1 MHISHLPQL
10 NALQN
15 TISYGEGKAK
25 MCFSCCYFW
34 QFGLLFLCWC
44 SCKSKFHN
52 RNSPKLGKSILLS
65 PLQPLHLRKIG
76 KITYIFVDFYFKTC
90 FVFNWGGIKPRRTP
104 DKEVRPNP
112 LQWILC
118 QPALIC
124 TLNLVQSTSKNSL
137 ASRKFFYMKL

>member
-1 MHISHLPQL
+1 MKSKKTIEIIEIIFQKILMHISHLPQL

-25 MCFSCCYFW
+25 MCFSCCYFG

-52 RNSPKLGKSILLS
+52 RNSPKLGTSILLS

-76 KITYIFVDFYFKTC
+76 IITYNFVDFCFKTC
-90 FVFNWGGIKPRRTP
+90 FVFKWGGIKPRRTP
-104 DKEVRPNP
+104 DKNF
-112 LQWILC
+112 WSN
-118 QPALIC
+118 LIS
-124 TLNLVQSTSKNSL
+124 VS
-137 ASRKFFYMKL
+137 MGD